1 MERPDVISRLR
12 RAALAVRRSPT
23 GEGRAGRG
31 GRGWRPRTRDRLLGE
46 ADQAAEAAVFSLGH
60 SLVGD
65 GYDFDGARRGEEPWV
80 LLQYT
85 LGGEGRLRRGGRELT
100 CTPGTLLVL
109 PVPDRHR
116 YWLPAGG
123 RWEFC
128 YASLRGSAPRRAVA
142 RLLAAAG
149 PVVALD
155 DGEPAVSAL
164 AELVLA
170 GLADPPPSPYALS
183 AAAFSLAMHLL
194 QVADRLALSELVLP
208 APFTD
213 LPDWCRNRLAR
224 RGQLSVA
231 ELAARHGASREHFS
245 RRFAAVCGRSPGRFL
260 GELRHRAALAALHG
274 GNGAATAAREAGL
287 ATASGLRRRLRRE
300 VGYPW

>member
-1 MERPDVISRLR
+1 MISRLR

-60 SLVGD
+60 SLVGE

-85 LGGEGRLRRGGRELT
+85 LSGEGRLRRGGRELA
-100 CTPGTLLVL
+100 CAPGTLLVL

-128 YASLRGSAPRRAVA
+128 YASMRGSAPRRAVA
-142 RLLAAAG
+142 RLLAATG
-149 PVVALD
+149 PVVALEER
-155 DGEPAVSAL
+155 EPAVAAL

-194 QVADRLALSELVLP
+194 QVADRLAVSGPDLP
-208 APFTD
+208 EPFAD
-213 LPDWCRNRLAR
+213 LPDWCRSRLAR
-224 RGQLSVA
+224 RGRLSVA
-231 ELAARHGASREHFS
+231 ELAVRHGTSREHFS
-245 RRFAAVCGRSPGRFL
+245 RRFTTLCGRSPGRFL
-260 GELRHRAALAALHG
+260 AELRHRAALAALHRG
-274 GNGAATAAREAGL
+274 TSAAAAARESGL
-287 ATASGLRRRLRRE
+287 ATVSGLRRRLRRE
-300 VGYPW
+300 IGYPW